1 MALASAPLTQI
12 LALANGG
19 ENCPDIPRKINDQA
33 YLDNA
38 IRLLKIA
45 KALDQL
51 NNFTL
56 SYKYC
61 AKAFK
66 IIDTLVKERKEQPE
80 ASKWYML
87 LLAPFYFKLGDSIAT
102 FIECNTDEFG
112 NVKALDVSDSSED
125 EAEPS
130 ESDEQEVD
138 PREESKDEPKIT
150 TDEV

>member
-19 ENCPDIPRKINDQA
+19 ENCVDIPRKINDQA

-38 IRLLKIA
+38 IRNLKIA
-45 KALDQL
+45 KAFDQL
-51 NNFTL
+51 DNFTL

-66 IIDTLVKERKEQPE
+66 VIDALVKERKVQPE
-80 ASKWYML
+80 TSKWYMM

-112 NVKALDVSDSSED
+112 NVKPLDISDSSDED
-125 EAEPS
+125 EAS
-130 ESDEQEVD
+130 EEVEQD
-138 PREESKDEPKIT
+138 LLEESKDEPRIT
-150 TDEV
+150 TEEV

>member
-33 YLDNA
+33 FLDNA
-38 IRLLKIA
+38 IRMLKIA

-66 IIDTLVKERKEQPE
+66 MIDTLVKERKEQPE
-80 ASKWYML
+80 TSKWYIM
-87 LLAPFYFKLGDSIAT
+87 LLAPFYYKLGDSIAT

-112 NVKALDVSDSSED
+112 NVKPLDVSDSSED
-125 EAEPS
+125 EGE
-130 ESDEQEVD
+130 ESDDAEEVD
-138 PREESKDEPKIT
+138 PREE
-150 TDEV
+150 

>member
-1 MALASAPLTQI
+1 M
-12 LALANGG
+12 
-19 ENCPDIPRKINDQA
+19 
-33 YLDNA
+33 
-38 IRLLKIA
+38 LKIA

-51 NNFTL
+51 DNLTL

-80 ASKWYML
+80 TSKWYVM

-112 NVKALDVSDSSED
+112 NVKPLDVSDSSD
-125 EAEPS
+125 DDQAS
-130 ESDEQEVD
+130 EGEEEGD
-138 PREESKDEPKIT
+138 PIEESKDEPRIT
-150 TDEV
+150 TEEVQINTMNSAPQKVHNGNEGESSGDEGNQAPTEELH